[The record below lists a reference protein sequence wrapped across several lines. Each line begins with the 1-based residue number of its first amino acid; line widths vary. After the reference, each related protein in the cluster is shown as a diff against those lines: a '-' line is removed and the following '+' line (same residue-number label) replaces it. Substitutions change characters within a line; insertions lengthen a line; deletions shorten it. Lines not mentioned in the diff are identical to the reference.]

1 MAVPAPESRFDQ
13 WLLLLQAFALF
24 ALAAFVNFSIAGA
37 HLSLGLLTLTLLL
50 QLVRTRAHG
59 NWAALAL
66 GFEWPLL
73 AFTLACL
80 IATLLSQAPFESL
93 RNLRHLL
100 TVLGAYGV
108 AYALRNHPHWRK
120 PLLWTFLA
128 VAAGIAGY
136 GLLRFLLGAH
146 VKVMGTQSTT
156 MTWGALATMFALIA
170 TQVALAAPAKRE
182 RALALLALLPQLP
195 ALLFS
200 MVRGAYVGYAAGV
213 CYLLARQWRR
223 ALPIAAVVLVLAF
236 LFSPAALQ
244 QRMRSIFDPNV
255 TTTQVRLVQW
265 QYALQIFADHPLFGV
280 GWRDL
285 AALTR
290 SYAPPGTNMNEGIA
304 FDVFHIGHYHST
316 YFTLLVSVGAVGLLA
331 FGWLMVQVWRRLG
344 GVLAQGSPE
353 VQPLVRGV
361 RAAMIGFLVSGLFD
375 WTFGD
380 AEVVTMF
387 WFLIG
392 FGLGQVEPA
401 HASPSGSEP
410 AAA

>member
-1 MAVPAPESRFDQ
+1 MAVPAPQLRCNK
-13 WLLLLQAFALF
+13 WLTLLQAFALF

-37 HLSLGLLTLTLLL
+37 HMSLGLLTLTLVL
-50 QLVRTRAHG
+50 QFVRRGTHG
-59 NWAALAL
+59 TWTALTL

-73 AFTLACL
+73 AFTLACVL
-80 IATLLSQAPFESL
+80 ATVLSETPAESL

-108 AYALRNHPHWRK
+108 AHSLRHHPGWRR
-120 PLLWTFLA
+120 PLLWTFVA
-128 VAAGIAGY
+128 VAAGTAGY

-146 VKVMGTQSTT
+146 VKVMATQSTT
-156 MTWGALATMFALIA
+156 MTWGALAAMFALIA
-170 TQVALAAPAKRE
+170 TQVALAAPSRRE
-182 RALALLALLPQLP
+182 RGLAMLALLPQLP

-213 CYLLARQWRR
+213 LYLLARQWRR
-223 ALPIAAVVLVLAF
+223 ALPIAAAVLVVAF
-236 LFSPAALQ
+236 LFSPVALQ
-244 QRMRSIFDPNV
+244 QRMLSIFDPSV

-290 SYAPPGTNMNEGIA
+290 NYAPPGTDFNEGIA
-304 FDVFHIGHYHST
+304 YDVFHIGHYHST

-331 FGWLMVQVWRRLG
+331 FGWLMVEVWRRLG
-344 GVLAQGSPE
+344 RVLAQANPAGQS
-353 VQPLVRGV
+353 LVRAV
-361 RAAMIGFLVSGLFD
+361 RAAMIGFLVAGLFD

-392 FGLGQVEPA
+392 YGLGQVEPR
-401 HASPSGSEP
+401 P
-410 AAA
+410 AAPAGMKPAVT